1 MELYLIRHG
10 QSFNNTL
17 TKPEGRLADPPLSE
31 VGERQA
37 KLVAEYLHSAP
48 AKCEYGR
55 ESFEEGFGIDRLY
68 CSAHLRC
75 LHTATEIGETTGLAP
90 EIWVDVHEEM
100 GIWMEEEE
108 EALPGLTPDQI
119 GERFPKVKIPE
130 DMAPDGWWNRPVERE
145 EEWVA
150 RASRVAH
157 LLRTEMAHRNERIAV
172 VTHGGFTKDL
182 LSALVNGGPMSGA
195 SFSTQNTSIAR
206 IDFDPS
212 GLQIRYLNRVE
223 HLPPELLT

>member
-17 TKPEGRLADPPLSE
+17 STAEGRMSDPPLSE

-37 KLVAEYLHSAP
+37 KLVAEYLHSSA
-48 AKCEYGR
+48 AKCHYGR
-55 ESFEEGFGIDRLY
+55 ESFEEGFGLDRLY

-75 LHTATEIGETTGLAP
+75 LNTATEIGERTGLTP
-90 EIWVDVHEEM
+90 EIWIDVHEEM
-100 GIWMEEEE
+100 GIWLEGER
-108 EALPGLTPDQI
+108 ALPGLTPAQI
-119 GERFPKVKIPE
+119 RERFPKVKVPG
-130 DMAPDGWWNRPVERE
+130 DMGADGWWNRPVESE

-150 RASRVAH
+150 RAGRVAH
-157 LLRTEMAHRNERIAV
+157 QLRTEMAHLDERIAV

-182 LSALVNGGPMSGA
+182 LSALVNGGPMDGD

-206 IDFDPS
+206 IDFDLQ
-212 GLQIRYLNRVE
+212 GFQIRYLNRVE
-223 HLPPELLT
+223 HLPPELVT